1 MQALSSNAANGMK
14 TAQRPRR
21 DEWTTLCRGAFC
33 ERLGAGRK
41 MRAQRFSG
49 SLTAVTP
56 HIMFVAR
63 KTDAPACLQV
73 LRCGGT
79 ETYDLTLHLHLGT
92 RSSRAQLGL
101 RRFVFLRKPQTSD
114 AHLGRGHPSCTHHP
128 RELRKC
134 MPVEKYGDFWL
145 HLKHPNPRLAFPE

>member
-56 HIMFVAR
+56 HIMFVTR

-92 RSSRAQLGL
+92 RSGRAQLGL
-101 RRFVFLRKPQTSD
+101 RRFVFLRKPQKPRMRILG
-114 AHLGRGHPSCTHHP
+114 AVIHLVRATPGNYVSACLWRNMGTFG
-128 RELRKC
+128 
-134 MPVEKYGDFWL
+134 YI
-145 HLKHPNPRLAFPE
+145 